1 MYDRWLHTWR
11 SKCVVN
17 KQTAEICKKTIP
29 SMKLAFKV
37 QRQWQ
42 QLQFAAVTLPPRETS
57 SKEHQ
62 IKTEKSQASCF
73 LALLLLLLSAV
84 EEENELK
91 LAHKWF
97 REPSPWE
104 IINKSV
110 FTGWV
115 VVVVAVICI
124 YHYWTF
130 QCGVYA
136 CVWMLMCGMVSTLC
150 PLPLWPFLE
159 ALILFLNIVHIFIC
173 GSAVVTTYT
182 RNRDRQLDG
191 WTDGRTARHA
201 FIATFIHTRKAINL
215 KSVQQSNYD
224 KIHTV

>member
-1 MYDRWLHTWR
+1 MRN
-11 SKCVVN
+11 N
-17 KQTAEICKKTIP
+17 KQKRIYWMSGGCCCCCYLHLSLLDFSVW
-29 SMKLAFKV
+29 SMCV
-37 QRQWQ
+37 
-42 QLQFAAVTLPPRETS
+42 
-57 SKEHQ
+57 
-62 IKTEKSQASCF
+62 
-73 LALLLLLLSAV
+73 
-84 EEENELK
+84 
-91 LAHKWF
+91 
-97 REPSPWE
+97 
-104 IINKSV
+104 
-110 FTGWV
+110 
-115 VVVVAVICI
+115 
-124 YHYWTF
+124 
-130 QCGVYA
+130 

>member
-62 IKTEKSQASCF
+62 IKAEKSQASCF
-73 LALLLLLLSAV
+73 LALLLLVLSAV

-110 FTGWV
+110 FTAEWLLLLLLLFAFIITGLFSV
-115 VVVVAVICI
+115 EYV
-124 YHYWTF
+124 
-130 QCGVYA
+130 

-191 WTDGRTARHA
+191 WTDGQPDMHSSLHSYTHA
-201 FIATFIHTRKAINL
+201 K
-215 KSVQQSNYD
+215 Q
-224 KIHTV
+224 